1 MVPSPRTACQ
11 WEVILSL
18 AAPSDKIPSHP
29 QAKEHLRRGTV
40 MWPAVILS
48 GQCLAAEGRLLGL
61 SNRAESR
68 KEGMSA
74 GKQLIM
80 GQRCKQAV
88 RERGKDLGPGL
99 SRKPQI
105 SCHHDGMAGL
115 ALSAAL
121 CGFRGLAVTN
131 VWTRL
136 GGLCTH
142 QEGEVAMPVPWA
154 VREALSTCCTSIWH
168 CPI

>member
-1 MVPSPRTACQ
+1 M
-11 WEVILSL
+11 
-18 AAPSDKIPSHP
+18 AAK
-29 QAKEHLRRGTV
+29 
-40 MWPAVILS
+40 
-48 GQCLAAEGRLLGL
+48 GRLLGL

-99 SRKPQI
+99 SKKPQTA
-105 SCHHDGMAGL
+105 CRHDGMAGL

-121 CGFRGLAVTN
+121 CGFRRLAVTSL
-131 VWTRL
+131 WTCL

-142 QEGEVAMPVPWA
+142 QEGEVAMPVSGLSEKCSPA
-154 VREALSTCCTSIWH
+154 VAPQSGIAQSSSFSIPGI
-168 CPI
+168 PISLGGVVVCLCLGSGVGCSCI